1 MVTRRTVDPSSGP
14 SIQDSLAVEDVEVVD
29 DLADRAG
36 FDPAFLGVDVS
47 LPSLLDPAVE
57 TVRLDYTH
65 FTVLL
70 RPDRRLA
77 AVTGVGVD
85 GATLLDLDRA
95 GIDWRLDPRVP
106 AEQQVGEEVYADN
119 DLDRG
124 HLVRRRDPVWG
135 SPEQAALANADTFHY
150 TNAAPQ
156 AGAFNQDEELW
167 LGLEDYLLDNAAT
180 GSRRLVVFT
189 GPVLAADDP
198 LYRGVAIPL
207 RFFKVAAFIDD
218 GALAATG
225 YVLDQSPQLEDLP
238 GVPSPPGALVMPDAA
253 GPPPLGAYRT
263 YQVPVADVAAL
274 TGLDLEQLVAVD
286 RLPVEQDVGEPGGA
300 GGGAPE
306 VTAGARGGVVPD
318 AWRRLGDLGDVA
330 WRRAR

>member
-1 MVTRRTVDPSSGP
+1 MDGLPV
-14 SIQDSLAVEDVEVVD
+14 VEALEVVD

-36 FDPAFLGVDVS
+36 FDAGFLGVDVP
-47 LPSLLDPAVE
+47 LPAPLDPAVE

-95 GIDWRLDPRVP
+95 GIDWRLDPRVS
-106 AEQQVGEEVYADN
+106 ADQQVGPELYADN

-135 SPEQAALANADTFHY
+135 SEEQAALANADTFHY

-156 AGAFNQDEELW
+156 AGTFNQDEELW
-167 LGLEDYLLDNAAT
+167 LGLEQYLLDNAT
-180 GSRRLVVFT
+180 SGRRRLVVLT

-207 RFFKVAAFIDD
+207 RFFKVAVFLDG

-225 YVLDQSPQLEDLP
+225 YVLDQSPELADLP
-238 GVPSPPGALVMPDAA
+238 GVPSAPTELVLPGAEAA
-253 GPPPLGAYRT
+253 PPPLGAYRT
-263 YQVPVADVAAL
+263 YQVPIADVAAL
-274 TGLDLEQLVAVD
+274 TGLDLEQLAAVD
-286 RLPVEQDVGEPGGA
+286 RLPVERGT
-300 GGGAPE
+300 GGAPALA
-306 VTAGARGGVVPD
+306 TDGAAGPAAARAATGAAVPP
-318 AWRRLGDLGDVA
+318 AWRRLGALDDVV
-330 WRRAR
+330 WRAER

>member
-1 MVTRRTVDPSSGP
+1 MVTPSTADPSSGL
-14 SIQDSLAVEDVEVVD
+14 SIQDGAAVEVVE
-29 DLADRAG
+29 DLSDRTG
-36 FDPAFLGVDVS
+36 FDAGFLGVDVP
-47 LPSLLDPAVE
+47 LPRPLDPAVE
-57 TVRLDYTH
+57 TVTLDYTH

-85 GATLLDLDRA
+85 GAALIDLDRS

-106 AEQQVGEEVYADN
+106 AEEQVGEEVYADN
-119 DLDRG
+119 NLDRG

-135 SPEQAALANADTFHY
+135 TAEQAALANADTFHY

-156 AGAFNQDEELW
+156 AAVFNQDEELW

-180 GSRRLVVFT
+180 GSRRLVVLT

-198 LYRGVAIPL
+198 PYRGVAIPL
-207 RFFKVAAFIDD
+207 RFFKVAAFLDA

-238 GVPSPPGALVMPDAA
+238 GVPGAPTLVLPDADG

-263 YQVPVADVAAL
+263 YQVPIADVAAL
-274 TGLDLEQLVAVD
+274 TGLGLDQLAAVD
-286 RLPVEQDVGEPGGA
+286 RLPLERGA
-300 GGGAPE
+300 DAQEAGRRGA
-306 VTAGARGGVVPD
+306 AVPPT
-318 AWRRLGDLGDVA
+318 WRRLGALDDVV
-330 WRRAR
+330 WRADR